1 MALNDGLFANPT
13 TGESDFGASKL
24 KESQRAF
31 KSLLPE
37 MDQNTEELKKVISDF
52 TTSRKSSPQS
62 QSANIDLSDIMA
74 KYGATDYEESAG
86 AEGGL
91 SGFFDATASAAN
103 QGFNDVSL
111 GASLVTGDMETNLL
125 AAEQKYQK
133 SLGATN
139 KRLGYDENSFSRFF
153 DADWLGNVA
162 GGTMPTLAGMFGGG
176 ALGIKGGP
184 VGMLGGATVGSGGMA
199 GLQTLGGTF
208 TEAYNSYRSQGKSNR
223 EAFSLAYDVAK
234 VDAFKSG
241 AFASVATLVAPL
253 RVTGNVLK
261 PTSLR
266 VASSFA
272 ANKPILG
279 QAVNQAVQQTLIL
292 QPSLEVSDVI
302 LSNKIARNSFDTDRE
317 IYKGAL
323 DAAVGSIFFDFP
335 TTSAGLAY
343 NYARSGK
350 LKAPFSPESGTTPLG
365 IADNT
370 GEARSVDGE
379 VLGPENLPTTF
390 DEDISAAT
398 SGTIIDLDPNDFKE
412 IELNPDNQQDR
423 ITFLQNQV
431 KRMETYDA
439 DKRANNENY
448 SGDVKVANTVNFF
461 KWLAQAD
468 KIIQQINSIKDVAVK
483 NSEVNQ
489 RKLGDAQERISITK
503 LMMDPVKNVV
513 VPRYVFQVAN
523 GQVYRVVLSKNGN
536 PLSPFQKSGKPQK
549 THITVF
555 DPTSKTG
562 TRSLAKSSGT
572 LSSSGIPVPK
582 NILLSADVYSRLV
595 NARNRMFAE
604 MDEADAFDAAN
615 QPVPQGQLTQTETKR
630 IAQSEPTPVELTERQ
645 AQAQEKIET
654 AAQGEQSDGVIPV
667 TQDDAVQ
674 PPLPFNQTQ
683 TPPAQTGT
691 QYFADPETGQ
701 FDMNQGFDFSTRPT
715 QDQVID
721 QAEAET
727 EIEYT
732 QKTTKPKLPDGKVD
746 TMSAPITSLS
756 DGKNTLY
763 TSRMASGIDSTVAW
777 YQVNEKG
784 FNIDTPAYTSPL
796 PIGNNKAEAIET
808 LKNKLAQMSED
819 QTVKFAR
826 TQDISQDR
834 VQRAGELPLG
844 SGIEALLNNIPGNDK
859 PAIRRI
865 INMFAKTLGK
875 SLERIDVVNLASYLT
890 RMEIDPDIADGMIG
904 AYLRG
909 WVKQTE
915 GNLERGAIAI
925 RLNQQPSTR
934 VESLA
939 HELVHFGIKMKGIT
953 PEMMVDMYNSIPDTD
968 FNKNFIENDPYY
980 KDLDIATKAEEY
992 IAYTLGEMV
1001 ENRYRGPITRRSG
1014 KYESKVQY
1022 FIRQIIRAVREF
1034 FERITGKNLVDDY
1047 LNNIKT
1053 KYGMDTEANNEFED
1067 QTAVY
1072 GRVVPVPDNNPNLQE
1087 RMNVESPLEGGNYI
1101 DLDVDNNAD
1110 RDVTGKTYTGV
1121 EIGINDKGT
1130 PSMVTSD
1137 IEAEFVPPEVV
1148 TGKIG
1153 KAVNLINP
1161 SKKEKKRYRW
1171 SWVDRDN
1178 DTDPIHTLVSV
1189 TSTNNL
1195 SSENGG
1201 ATKIKTPSGDH
1212 QYALKVNMNGATK
1225 LATFPDSPDQ
1235 PRLRPVMY
1243 APNVELGP
1251 IAGRIKLGTKEHN
1264 VYEYITLSDATQD
1277 VTPVFGR
1284 KKGGDRGGIDTP
1296 SKSIEDIQRAIPEYK
1311 RASVQKAPNTI
1322 SRTINGEKFTEL
1334 DLNKRG
1340 IGYVG
1345 KKPVSQI
1352 WQETLD
1358 KVPGARAELKKLKL
1372 ENTMVPREEEFW
1384 NAALKLPDRARYWYE
1399 VSSEVIGNYFP
1410 DLTKTEIEKFWDVV
1424 AATSPMAD
1432 PIDNMFRT
1440 IALLSEHYQSKP
1452 ITTDLVSPT
1461 AVSTALSDE
1470 LLGAPKTRSF
1480 SGTFL
1485 YLSGVRNEVPL
1496 STNDRQV
1503 ASSFGIT
1510 GDDIANNF
1518 VMYHILS
1525 EFYIGIR
1532 NEQNANLP
1540 SGVQPYETWQIQ
1552 APAWVHERG
1561 LTKASKNELQNYDD
1575 YALVL
1580 ENRVIPKLKEAGIS
1594 IPDNQLTK
1602 DVLRNPNVPYA
1613 LRENLLGYQQA
1624 YVGTVEVNT
1633 QSNVVGKQFEENSAL
1648 MRNQEGFVGLTKE
1661 ADTIIAD
1668 GMRKLTARSREG
1680 GKKLPSVI
1688 DRIASAM
1695 VGKKV
1700 SMVRVTTDGFGTYA
1714 GSASPNIRIPMRYK
1728 DAKGYGNFDEKD
1740 VDVFL
1745 SLLSG
1750 PLGQEAAA
1758 AGLFVDANMNEASPA
1773 GFDRTFSVFVKTGN
1787 DTRPDDIDPRG
1798 IGELSAKLNKPVSM
1812 SIVANGYLFDIH
1824 LEGGPSITDPQV
1836 VSDAVAGTGLALL
1849 GEIYLI
1855 PRDYKVRYFERI
1867 ATPYSDGYSKIISDF
1882 KKGIINEATQEIA
1895 DLSPRIGKGQARD
1908 FIIGNIE
1915 EITTVPSSI
1924 QKRIERIRLKSR
1936 ERVNNLDEVRDRVRD
1951 LHDEMKAKQK
1961 AFNKKVEPKLENLR
1975 QRELRSQ
1982 ESQETIAPYPE
1993 DVDTEN
1999 DIDPLFAR
2007 PTRNYSKTQERLEK
2021 ISKNSFTGIFTSS
2034 ARRLVGL
2041 ARGTEI
2047 GYKLANILDRDK
2059 YARTSRDT
2067 TGTIE
2072 MDVHEEINQGLGK
2085 FTQQFNNIL
2094 NNMTTAQIKLVPDL
2108 LRGRFVNKQTGR
2120 IQITPEMQRVGL
2132 GINKAVELRKLMNDL
2147 YGLIEQTYAKYGA
2160 PPPPKILMYFPQ
2172 IYKLDGKFTEGLLRG
2187 LDKTQ
2192 GLQDFFRQVFTND
2205 GVQNADVKAQDL
2217 VSKILNEGNAPTWGF
2232 DLATVAGQKVFRFTP
2247 QEMRRV
2253 INMNPYQEFDVTM
2266 SNGRIKKMKLADF
2279 LDNDTYGVLQ
2289 KYITTTVR
2297 RMAFVNRFGP
2307 KAEKI
2312 TEAVNE
2318 GGTIDQELGRRGEA
2332 PLSPEDRTAIFN
2344 LIRANLGILPTHSFF
2359 GAGKSDRSYGAQQ
2372 GIKSFTNLLFLNLS
2386 FLPATLEPLIAFNRL
2401 GMFGGLATLN
2411 EYAKNTLRM
2420 PYRMVKSTAKG
2431 AFTKG
2436 TIGDKYREF
2445 KKTYDADD
2453 SDLQIFAKHIGT
2465 IFEGFQYAYQNA
2477 AEVNSSVKWEKVDQI
2492 IFKYNLLQPITD
2504 ATRVAALRGAI
2515 VSLPHW
2521 AKKAKKGSK
2530 MYTRYLQ
2537 EVGLVASDLDM
2548 FDPADPMGTSNPK
2561 IRAALNDIVASIII
2575 APDAGRKPTWMS
2587 DPRFGLLSHIK
2598 TWTFTFTN
2606 TVLQRSYKELMAHGN
2621 PMPLVYLAGF
2631 GAMLSLQHTLREWMT
2646 YGEEGNPFLNE
2657 MFDED
2662 EETARFIYNA
2672 FERGGLFGVFQ
2683 FVADYVVGSRIGRQ
2697 SFDPGG
2703 TMIPAYNLLRRFGD
2717 ALAGLLQAVNTD
2729 AREQAK
2735 GLRKA
2740 FDNFTRLTPLLSIT
2754 GQLRKD
2760 LVDYVT
2766 PKAPRKRKGVFSF
2779 PSMKAFGGSSFKSFG
2794 R

>member
-1 MALNDGLFANPT
+1 MCI
-13 TGESDFGASKL
+13 
-24 KESQRAF
+24 R
-31 KSLLPE
+31 
-37 MDQNTEELKKVISDF
+37 
-52 TTSRKSSPQS
+52 
-62 QSANIDLSDIMA
+62 
-74 KYGATDYEESAG
+74 
-86 AEGGL
+86 
-91 SGFFDATASAAN
+91 
-103 QGFNDVSL
+103 
-111 GASLVTGDMETNLL
+111 
-125 AAEQKYQK
+125 
-133 SLGATN
+133 
-139 KRLGYDENSFSRFF
+139 
-153 DADWLGNVA
+153 
-162 GGTMPTLAGMFGGG
+162 
-176 ALGIKGGP
+176 
-184 VGMLGGATVGSGGMA
+184 
-199 GLQTLGGTF
+199 
-208 TEAYNSYRSQGKSNR
+208 
-223 EAFSLAYDVAK
+223 
-234 VDAFKSG
+234 
-241 AFASVATLVAPL
+241 
-253 RVTGNVLK
+253 
-261 PTSLR
+261 
-266 VASSFA
+266 
-272 ANKPILG
+272 
-279 QAVNQAVQQTLIL
+279 
-292 QPSLEVSDVI
+292 
-302 LSNKIARNSFDTDRE
+302 
-317 IYKGAL
+317 
-323 DAAVGSIFFDFP
+323 
-335 TTSAGLAY
+335 
-343 NYARSGK
+343 
-350 LKAPFSPESGTTPLG
+350 
-365 IADNT
+365 
-370 GEARSVDGE
+370 
-379 VLGPENLPTTF
+379 
-390 DEDISAAT
+390 
-398 SGTIIDLDPNDFKE
+398 
-412 IELNPDNQQDR
+412 
-423 ITFLQNQV
+423 
-431 KRMETYDA
+431 
-439 DKRANNENY
+439 
-448 SGDVKVANTVNFF
+448 
-461 KWLAQAD
+461 
-468 KIIQQINSIKDVAVK
+468 
-483 NSEVNQ
+483 
-489 RKLGDAQERISITK
+489 
-503 LMMDPVKNVV
+503 
-513 VPRYVFQVAN
+513 
-523 GQVYRVVLSKNGN
+523 
-536 PLSPFQKSGKPQK
+536 
-549 THITVF
+549 
-555 DPTSKTG
+555 
-562 TRSLAKSSGT
+562 
-572 LSSSGIPVPK
+572 
-582 NILLSADVYSRLV
+582 
-595 NARNRMFAE
+595 
-604 MDEADAFDAAN
+604 
-615 QPVPQGQLTQTETKR
+615 
-630 IAQSEPTPVELTERQ
+630 
-645 AQAQEKIET
+645 
-654 AAQGEQSDGVIPV
+654 
-667 TQDDAVQ
+667 
-674 PPLPFNQTQ
+674 
-683 TPPAQTGT
+683 
-691 QYFADPETGQ
+691 
-701 FDMNQGFDFSTRPT
+701 
-715 QDQVID
+715 
-721 QAEAET
+721 
-727 EIEYT
+727 
-732 QKTTKPKLPDGKVD
+732 
-746 TMSAPITSLS
+746 
-756 DGKNTLY
+756 
-763 TSRMASGIDSTVAW
+763 DS
-777 YQVNEKG
+777 
-784 FNIDTPAYTSPL
+784 
-796 PIGNNKAEAIET
+796 
-808 LKNKLAQMSED
+808 
-819 QTVKFAR
+819 
-826 TQDISQDR
+826 
-834 VQRAGELPLG
+834 
-844 SGIEALLNNIPGNDK
+844 
-859 PAIRRI
+859 
-865 INMFAKTLGK
+865 
-875 SLERIDVVNLASYLT
+875 
-890 RMEIDPDIADGMIG
+890 
-904 AYLRG
+904 
-909 WVKQTE
+909 
-915 GNLERGAIAI
+915 
-925 RLNQQPSTR
+925 
-934 VESLA
+934 
-939 HELVHFGIKMKGIT
+939 
-953 PEMMVDMYNSIPDTD
+953 
-968 FNKNFIENDPYY
+968 
-980 KDLDIATKAEEY
+980 
-992 IAYTLGEMV
+992 
-1001 ENRYRGPITRRSG
+1001 
-1014 KYESKVQY
+1014 
-1022 FIRQIIRAVREF
+1022 
-1034 FERITGKNLVDDY
+1034 
-1047 LNNIKT
+1047 
-1053 KYGMDTEANNEFED
+1053 
-1067 QTAVY
+1067 
-1072 GRVVPVPDNNPNLQE
+1072 
-1087 RMNVESPLEGGNYI
+1087 
-1101 DLDVDNNAD
+1101 AD

-1121 EIGINDKGT
+1121 EIAVNERGT

-1153 KAVNLINP
+1153 KAVNLVNP
-1161 SKKEKKRYRW
+1161 SKKAKKRTMW
-1171 SWVDRDN
+1171 EWTDRDN
-1178 DTDPIHTLVSV
+1178 DTDPIHTLVTV

-1195 SSENGG
+1195 SIENGG
-1201 ATKIKTPSGDH
+1201 NQKVQTPTGGKGDH

-1225 LATFPDSPDQ
+1225 LATFPDSPSQ

-1251 IAGRIKLGTKEHN
+1251 VVGNIVYKGRDKTPKP

-1277 VTPVFGR
+1277 VTPVFAR
-1284 KKGGDRGGIDTP
+1284 KKGGIDTP

-1372 ENTMVPREEEFW
+1372 ENTMVPRGEEFW

-1525 EFYIGIR
+1525 EFYIGLR

-1602 DVLRNPNVPYA
+1602 DVLRNPKVPYA

-1661 ADTIIAD
+1661 ADTIIAE

-1758 AGLFVDANMNEASPA
+1758 AGLFVDANMNEAPPA

-1836 VSDAVAGTGLALL
+1836 ISDAVGGTGLALL

-1936 ERVNNLDEVRDRVRD
+1936 ERVNNLDEVRDRVRA

-1961 AFNKKVEPKLENLR
+1961 AFNKKVEPKLEDLR
-1975 QRELRSQ
+1975 QKELRSQ

-2007 PTRNYSKTQERLEK
+2007 PTRNYSKAQERLEK

-2059 YARTSRDT
+2059 FARTSRDT

-2192 GLQDFFRQVFTND
+2192 GLQDFFKQVFTND

-2266 SNGRIKKMKLADF
+2266 SNGQVKKMKLADF

-2359 GAGKSDRSYGAQQ
+2359 GAGKSDRSYGVQQ
-2372 GIKSFTNLLFLNLS
+2372 GMKSFTNLLFLNLS

-2401 GMFGGLATLN
+2401 GMYGGLATLN

-2477 AEVNSSVKWEKVDQI
+2477 AEVNASVKWEKVDQI

-2521 AKKAKKGSK
+2521 AKKAKNGSE

-2548 FDPADPMGTSNPK
+2548 FDPTDPMGTSNPK

-2606 TVLQRSYKELMAHGN
+2606 TVLQRSYKELFVNGN

-2662 EETARFIYNA
+2662 DETLRFVYNA

-2683 FVADYVVGSRIGRQ
+2683 FVADFVVGSRIGRQ

-2703 TMIPAYNLLRRFGD
+2703 TLIPAYNLVKRFGD
-2717 ALAGLLQAVNTD
+2717 SLAGLLQAVSTD

-2740 FDNFTRLTPLLSIT
+2740 FDNFTRLLPLISIT
-2754 GQLRKD
+2754 GQARKD

-2766 PKAPRKRKGVFSF
+2766 PKAPRRRKGVFSF
-2779 PSMKAFGGSSFKSFG
+2779 PNMKAFGGSSFKSFG

>member
-13 TGESDFGASKL
+13 TGESDFGASSL

-31 KSLLPE
+31 KNLSSQR
-37 MDQNTEELKKVISDF
+37 DANTEELKRVISQF
-52 TTSRKSSPQS
+52 TNRKTATPKSKD
-62 QSANIDLSDIMA
+62 IDLSNIMSEF
-74 KYGATDYEESAG
+74 GATDYEESAG

-91 SGFFDATASAAN
+91 SGFWDAAMAAKD
-103 QGFNDVSL
+103 QGFDDASL
-111 GASLVTGDMETNLL
+111 GSSLVYGDTETNML

-133 SLGATN
+133 SLSATP
-139 KRLGYDENSFSRFF
+139 KRLGYDPDSFSSWF

-162 GGTMPTLAGMFGGG
+162 GGTMPSLLGMFGGG
-176 ALGIKGGP
+176 AAGAGAGSVIPVLGTAA
-184 VGMLGGATVGSGGMA
+184 GAISGASAGSGALA

-208 TEAYNSYRSQGKSNR
+208 TQAYASYRSQGKSNK
-223 EAFSLAYDVAK
+223 EAFNMAYDIAK
-234 VDAFKSG
+234 VDGFKSG
-241 AFASVATLVAPL
+241 AFASVATLLAPL

-261 PTSLR
+261 PSSLGVATSFN
-266 VASSFA
+266 AS
-272 ANKPILG
+272 KPVLG
-279 QAVNQAVQQTLIL
+279 QAVSQAVQQTLIL

-302 LSNKIARNSFDTDRE
+302 LSNKIARDSFDTNRE

-350 LKAPFSPESGTTPLG
+350 LKAPFSPDSDSSATLG
-365 IADNT
+365 ITDET

-379 VLGPENLPTTF
+379 VLGPENIPSIFEEGADT
-390 DEDISAAT
+390 S
-398 SGTIIDLDPNDFKE
+398 SGTIVDLDPNEFTE
-412 IELNPDNQQDR
+412 INFNPDNQTDR
-423 ITFLQNQV
+423 SSFLSNQIS
-431 KRMETYDA
+431 RMEAYDN
-439 DKRANNENY
+439 DKRATNENY

-461 KWLAQAD
+461 KWLSQGD
-468 KIIQQINSIKDVAVK
+468 KIIQQINSIKDVAVR
-483 NSEVNQ
+483 NSEANQ
-489 RKLGDAQERISITK
+489 RKLGDAQERVTITK

-513 VPRYVFQVAN
+513 VPRYVFQTAN
-523 GQVYRVVLSKNGN
+523 GQVFRVVLSKNGN

-555 DPTSKTG
+555 DPSSKTG
-562 TRSLAKSSGT
+562 TRSIAKSSGT
-572 LSSSGIPVPK
+572 LSSSGVPVPK
-582 NILLSADVYSRLV
+582 NILLTADVYSRLI

-615 QPVPQGQLTQTETKR
+615 QPVQQGQITQTDTKKLS
-630 IAQSEPTPVELTERQ
+630 QSDPTPVELTERQ
-645 AQAQEKIET
+645 TQAQEKIET
-654 AAQGEQSDGVIPV
+654 AAEGQTSGDVIPV
-667 TQDDAVQ
+667 TQDNAVQ

-683 TPPAQTGT
+683 TPETQTGT
-691 QYFADPETGQ
+691 KYFADPETGQ
-701 FDMNQGFDFSTRPT
+701 YDMNQGFEFNKTPE

-727 EIEYT
+727 EVEYT
-732 QKTTKPKLPDGKVD
+732 QKTTKPRLPDGSID
-746 TMSAPITSLS
+746 RMASPLTSLS

-763 TSRMASGIDSTVAW
+763 TSRLAAGIDSSVGW
-777 YQVNEKG
+777 YQVDEKG
-784 FNIDTPAYTSPL
+784 FPPPAPTYSVNFPLADTKS
-796 PIGNNKAEAIET
+796 EAIEV
-808 LKNKLAQMSED
+808 LKNKLAQMSNN

-826 TQDISQDR
+826 TQNIKSNDA

-844 SGIEALLNNIPGNDK
+844 EGLEGLLTNVPGNDK
-859 PAIRRI
+859 PAVRKI

-875 SLERIDVVNLASYLT
+875 DLEKVDVVNLASYLT
-890 RMEIDPDIADGMIG
+890 RMEIDPEIADGMIG

-909 WVKQTE
+909 WIKQTE
-915 GNLERGAIAI
+915 GNLQRGAIAI
-925 RLNQQPSTR
+925 RLNQQPSVR

-939 HELVHFGIKMKGIT
+939 HELVHFGIKMKNIT

-968 FNKNFIENDPYY
+968 FNKQFIENDPYY
-980 KDLDIATKAEEY
+980 KDLNIADKAEEY

-1014 KYESKVQY
+1014 EYENKIQY
-1022 FIRQIIRAVREF
+1022 FIRQIIRAIREF
-1034 FERITGKNLVDDY
+1034 FERLTGKNLVDDY

-1053 KYGMDTEANNEFED
+1053 KYGMDTEANNPFED

-1072 GRVVPVPDNNPNLQE
+1072 GREAPVEETTP
-1087 RMNVESPLEGGNYI
+1087 SF
-1101 DLDVDNNAD
+1101 A
-1110 RDVTGKTYTGV
+1110 RDK
-1121 EIGINDKGT
+1121 NDK
-1130 PSMVTSD
+1130 
-1137 IEAEFVPPEVV
+1137 
-1148 TGKIG
+1148 
-1153 KAVNLINP
+1153 
-1161 SKKEKKRYRW
+1161 
-1171 SWVDRDN
+1171 
-1178 DTDPIHTLVSV
+1178 
-1189 TSTNNL
+1189 
-1195 SSENGG
+1195 
-1201 ATKIKTPSGDH
+1201 
-1212 QYALKVNMNGATK
+1212 
-1225 LATFPDSPDQ
+1225 
-1235 PRLRPVMY
+1235 
-1243 APNVELGP
+1243 
-1251 IAGRIKLGTKEHN
+1251 
-1264 VYEYITLSDATQD
+1264 
-1277 VTPVFGR
+1277 
-1284 KKGGDRGGIDTP
+1284 GGIDTP
-1296 SKSIEDIQRAIPEYK
+1296 SKSIEDIQRAIPDYR
-1311 RASVQKAPNTI
+1311 RASVQKQFNTL
-1322 SRTINGEKFTEL
+1322 SLTIDGQKFTDL
-1334 DLNKRG
+1334 DLNQRG

-1358 KVPGARAELKKLKL
+1358 KVPGAKAELEKLGLTNK
-1372 ENTMVPREEEFW
+1372 MVPRDGEFW
-1384 NAALKLPDRARYWYE
+1384 NSALKLPDRARYWYE
-1399 VSSEVIGNYFP
+1399 ISSEVIGNYFP
-1410 DLTKTEIEKFWDVV
+1410 DMKGVEIEKFWDVV

-1432 PIDNMFRT
+1432 PIDNMYRT
-1440 IALLSEHYQSKP
+1440 IALLSEHYQGKP

-1461 AVSTALSDE
+1461 AVTTALSDE
-1470 LLGAPKTRSF
+1470 FLGAPKTRSF

-1485 YLSGVRNEVPL
+1485 YLSGERNEIPL

-1525 EFYIGIR
+1525 EFYIKIR
-1532 NEQNANLP
+1532 DEQNANLP
-1540 SGVQPYETWQIQ
+1540 AGAQPYETWQIQ

-1561 LTKASKNELQNYDD
+1561 LSKVEKNEVQNYDD
-1575 YALVL
+1575 YALVIQ
-1580 ENRVIPKLKEAGIS
+1580 NRVLPKLKEQGIS
-1594 IPDNQLTK
+1594 IPNDKLTI
-1602 DVLRNPNVPYA
+1602 DVLRNPKVPYA
-1613 LRENLLGYQQA
+1613 LRDNLLGFQEA

-1633 QSNVVGKQFEENSAL
+1633 QSNVVGKQFEENYSL
-1648 MRNQEGFVGLTKE
+1648 IKGQEGFVGATKE

-1668 GMRKLTARSREG
+1668 GMRKLTARSRING
-1680 GKKLPSVI
+1680 RKLPSILDQV
-1688 DRIASAM
+1688 ATAM

-1700 SMVRVTTDGFGTYA
+1700 SLVRVTTDGYGTY
-1714 GSASPNIRIPMRYK
+1714 GGFTSPNIRIPMRYK
-1728 DAKGYGNFDEKD
+1728 DSKGYGNFDEKD

-1758 AGLFVDANMNEASPA
+1758 AGLFVDADLNEQAPA
-1773 GFDRTFSVFVKTGN
+1773 GFDRTFSVFVKTKDGKVI
-1787 DTRPDDIDPRG
+1787 PDNVTGR
-1798 IGELSAKLNKPVSM
+1798 LSAAINKPVSV
-1812 SIVANGYLFDIH
+1812 SNVANGYVFDIH
-1824 LEGGPSITDPQV
+1824 LEGGPSITDEKTV
-1836 VSDAVAGTGLALL
+1836 VDAVYKTDLALY
-1849 GEIYLI
+1849 GEINLI
-1855 PRDYKVRYFERI
+1855 PRDYKVRFFERV
-1867 ATPYSDGYSKIISDF
+1867 ATPYSDGYSKNISDF
-1882 KKGIINEATQEIA
+1882 KKGIVNEAVQEIS

-1908 FIIGNIE
+1908 YIIGNIE
-1915 EITTVPSSI
+1915 QITTVSSSI
-1924 QKRIERIRLKSR
+1924 QKRIERIRIRSR
-1936 ERVNNLDEVRDRVRD
+1936 ERVNNLDEVRDRVRS
-1951 LHDEMKAKQK
+1951 LHDEMKVKQK
-1961 AFNKKVEPKLENLR
+1961 AFNKKIEPKVQNLK
-1975 QRELRSQ
+1975 QSALLSE
-1982 ESQETIAPYPE
+1982 ESIAPYPE

-2007 PTRNYSKTQERLEK
+2007 RSTNPSKTQETLEK

-2041 ARGTEI
+2041 ARGTDI
-2047 GYKLANILDRDK
+2047 AYKLANILDRDK

-2085 FTQQFNNIL
+2085 FTQQFNDIL

-2108 LRGRFVNKQTGR
+2108 LRGKFVNKDTGR

-2132 GINKAVELRKLMNDL
+2132 TINKAVELRKLMNDL
-2147 YGLIEQTYAKYGA
+2147 YSLIELTYGKYGA

-2172 IYKLDGKFTEGLLRG
+2172 IYKLDGKFTDGILRG

-2192 GLQDFFRQVFTND
+2192 GLQDFFKQVFTND
-2205 GVQNADVKAQDL
+2205 GVQDADVKAQDL

-2253 INMNPYQEFDVTM
+2253 IKMNPYQEFDVTM
-2266 SNGRIKKMKLADF
+2266 ANGQVKKMKLADF

-2318 GGTIDQELGRRGEA
+2318 GGTIDQELGARGEA
-2332 PLSPEDRTAIFN
+2332 PLSPEDRSAIFN

-2359 GAGKSDRSYGAQQ
+2359 GAGKSDTSYGVQQ
-2372 GIKSFTNLLFLNLS
+2372 GMKSFTNLLFLNLS

-2436 TIGDKYREF
+2436 TVGDKYREF
-2445 KKTYDADD
+2445 KKAYDADD

-2477 AEVNSSVKWEKVDQI
+2477 AEVNASVKWEKVDQI

-2548 FDPADPMGTSNPK
+2548 FDTSDPMGTSNPK
-2561 IRAALNDIVASIII
+2561 IRAALNDMVASIII

-2631 GAMLSLQHTLREWMT
+2631 GAMLSLQHSLREWMT

-2657 MFDED
+2657 MFDEED
-2662 EETARFIYNA
+2662 DTLRFVYNA

-2683 FVADYVVGSRIGRQ
+2683 FAADFIVGSRIGRQ

-2703 TMIPAYNLLRRFGD
+2703 TLIPAYNLVKRFGD
-2717 ALAGLLQAVNTD
+2717 VLAGLVQSVNTD

-2740 FDNFTRLTPLLSIT
+2740 FDNFTRLLPLISIT
-2754 GQLRKD
+2754 GQARKD

-2766 PKAPRKRKGVFSF
+2766 PKAGRKKKNSSF
-2779 PSMKAFGGSSFKSFG
+2779 NFNFNTKAFGGNSFKSFG
-2794 R
+2794 Q